1 MKVYFRRSHSRHVSS
16 KVSHEPKFYM
26 QQLKKGYQETYVAV
40 VLSTLGIWKSQEAF
54 KIVRLVEIILVIFFI
69 FVSQL
74 WELLG
79 SSPLKIVK

>member
-1 MKVYFRRSHSRHVSS
+1 
-16 KVSHEPKFYM
+16 M
-26 QQLKKGYQETYVAV
+26 QQLEKGYQETYVAV
-40 VLSTLGIWKSQEAF
+40 VLSALGIWKSQEAF
-54 KIVRLVEIILVIFFI
+54 KIVRLVEIILAIFFI

>member
-1 MKVYFRRSHSRHVSS
+1 M
-16 KVSHEPKFYM
+16 
-26 QQLKKGYQETYVAV
+26 AV
-40 VLSTLGIWKSQEAF
+40 VLSALGIWKSQEAF
-54 KIVRLVEIILVIFFI
+54 KIVRLVEIILAIFFI